1 VKCPP
6 RPWGVLPFAPFY
18 FTAALLG
25 RFIIVAGPGE
35 DIGFDQLG
43 GWVYP
48 AWFALGMVCP
58 FMALVGWLLT
68 RRGGHH
74 MSPGLRLRLG
84 ADVGMA
90 AGLAA
95 FLIAFAAEHQPLI
108 DDDPDLLA
116 LGLLSAILA
125 WLAVS
130 VAWDVWRIVDLGR
143 IAARIRKS
151 P

>member
-1 VKCPP
+1 MSECPP

-18 FTAALLG
+18 FTAAFLG
-25 RFIIVAGPGE
+25 RFIILAGPGGK
-35 DIGFDQLG
+35 IGFDQLG

-58 FMALVGWLLT
+58 FMALAGWLLT
-68 RRGGHH
+68 RRGGHG
-74 MSPGLRLRLG
+74 MYPGLWLRLG

-95 FLIAFAAEHQPLI
+95 FLMAFATEHQI
-108 DDDPDLLA
+108 DDDPNLLA
-116 LGLLSAILA
+116 IGLLSAILA

-130 VAWDVWRIVDLGR
+130 VVWDVWRIVDQNR